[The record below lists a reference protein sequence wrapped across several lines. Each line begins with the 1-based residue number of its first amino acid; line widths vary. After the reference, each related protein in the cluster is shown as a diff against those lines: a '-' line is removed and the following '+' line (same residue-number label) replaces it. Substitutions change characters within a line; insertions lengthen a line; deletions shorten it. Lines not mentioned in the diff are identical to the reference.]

1 METKVPDI
9 YIHQYISRNIEC
21 NQNFF
26 TLLTLTTL
34 LAHFVTV
41 YYAVSFF
48 LRTRGR
54 LVLYIST
61 PYICQRKC
69 RMRAHNANNIE

>member
-48 LRTRGR
+48 
-54 LVLYIST
+54 S
-61 PYICQRKC
+61 
-69 RMRAHNANNIE
+69 ED